1 MDVNSIVAV
10 GWCRIVGL
18 GLVVLIVECDVVEI
32 IKVNGWEIVEDV
44 VGVLVFVEL

>member
-44 VGVLVFVEL
+44 VDVLVLVEL